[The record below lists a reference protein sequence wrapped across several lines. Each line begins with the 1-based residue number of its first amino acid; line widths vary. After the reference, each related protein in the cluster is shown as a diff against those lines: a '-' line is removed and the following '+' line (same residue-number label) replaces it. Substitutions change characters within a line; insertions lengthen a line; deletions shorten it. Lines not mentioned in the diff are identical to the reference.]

1 MVNLLSTNGL
11 KKQHARLIFL
21 SGKLLSQLTKKV
33 CSSSQKRCCYKG
45 VVAIFLHL
53 D

>member
-21 SGKLLSQLTKKV
+21 SGKLLSQLTKK
-33 CSSSQKRCCYKG
+33 Y
-45 VVAIFLHL
+45 VAPRKKDIAIKEL
-53 D
+53 